1 LDDIPVVVYTNRNIS
16 RTFIT
21 TFIIRLSFSGQLG
34 NFYTQA
40 IVSVSR
46 YFNIIVMG
54 RSPFNT
60 CSKRSYK
67 NIQQN
72 FGELS
77 ACSCFFLFRRGV
89 GGHKKGNSDIFFL
102 TVFKKHS
109 TIE

>member
-1 LDDIPVVVYTNRNIS
+1 MDYIPVVVYTNRNIS
-16 RTFIT
+16 LTLIT
-21 TFIIRLSFSGQLG
+21 TFIVQLSFSRQLG
-34 NFYTQA
+34 NFYAQA
-40 IVSVSR
+40 FVSVSR

-54 RSPFNT
+54 RSLVNT

-67 NIQQN
+67 NIRQN

-77 ACSCFFLFRRGV
+77 ACCCFFLFRRGL
-89 GGHKKGNSDIFFL
+89 GDDKKGNSHIFFL